1 MSPLTHGFRM
11 LICTILIVIG
21 LTAAILFSPRAITK
35 LLLTPVALAGD
46 LLGFTEQVS
55 PSGQNNATEP
65 SVAVDRSDGTVYVA
79 WQASGGHVARSDDGG
94 RTFVQTPVADFF
106 GRDLG
111 DVAIRVG
118 GPTPCATP
126 TSNCLP
132 GTHRVYLTSLER
144 LPTPLQTRL
153 AFTDDRG
160 AHWTVNDLAAVN
172 PALVDRPWLAV
183 FPSTANANQDS
194 VYIAYHNFADSE
206 IYVASSH
213 MGGQTG
219 TFTTTIAS
227 LGHVVSPTF
236 VVTDPVTAIPFAD
249 SFCNTV
255 PSGIEVDPQ
264 TGQVYVQWIT
274 ADPAANAQGCNVT
287 QIQNFHTVW
296 TSRSDNG
303 GLNWDAHLVYDGLS
317 SENTDDIFAT
327 LAVDDSGVPNKSGNV
342 YSVFADNKLAP
353 HQFDIWFSHSSDNG
367 VTWAQPVKVN
377 GDKGTHFFPWIAAG
391 STGRVDF
398 IWLNTPDFTPSDAA
412 LSPWS
417 VTFAQ
422 TTNGN
427 SATPSFNQTSTSSS
441 VMHVGGICTNGIFCT
456 LNGGNRDLADSIS
469 IAIDRGGSAGL
480 VWTDQ
485 GTVLHGPTHITY
497 GCVTA
502 QQSAV
507 AGANQG
513 LSCKGPARP

>member
-1 MSPLTHGFRM
+1 MTRLRCFN
-11 LICTILIVIG
+11 
-21 LTAAILFSPRAITK
+21 F
-35 LLLTPVALAGD
+35 PVAVLFGLLGLAS
-46 LLGFTEQVS
+46 LSLISQSAWAQNLIGFTEQVS
-55 PSGQNNATEP
+55 PSTETNATEP
-65 SVAVDRSDGTVYVA
+65 SVAVDRANGTVYVA
-79 WQASGGHVARSDDGG
+79 WQASGSHVARSDDGG

-118 GPTPCATP
+118 GLTPCATP
-126 TSNCLP
+126 TTNCLP

-144 LPTPLQTRL
+144 LPAMLQTRL

-160 AHWTVNDLAAVN
+160 AHWTINDLAAIN
-172 PALVDRPWLAV
+172 PLLVDRPWLAV
-183 FPSTANANQDS
+183 FPSNVSASQDS

-219 TFTTTIAS
+219 TFATTIAS
-227 LGHVVSPTF
+227 LGHVVAPTF
-236 VVTDPVTAIPFAD
+236 VLTDPATGVPFAD

-255 PSGIEVDPQ
+255 PSGIEVDPE

-274 ADPAANAQGCNVT
+274 ADPVANTTQGCNIT

-296 TSRSDNG
+296 NSRSDNG
-303 GLNWDAHLVYDGLS
+303 GVSWDAHLVYDGLS

-327 LAVDDSGVPNKSGNV
+327 LAVDDSGVPGKSGNV
-342 YSVFADNKLAP
+342 YSVFADNKLAV
-353 HQFDIWFSHSSDNG
+353 HQFDIWFSHSGDNG
-367 VTWAQPVKVN
+367 ATWAPPAQVN

-427 SATPSFNQTSTSSS
+427 SATPKFNQTSASSG
-441 VMHVGGICTNGIFCT
+441 VMHVGGICTNGIFCS

-469 IAIDRGGSAGL
+469 IAIDRGGSAAL

-485 GTVLHGPTHITY
+485 GTVLHGPTDITY
-497 GCVTA
+497 GCVKA
-502 QQSAV
+502 QQSAF
-507 AGANQG
+507 AGANSG
-513 LSCKGPARP
+513 LSCKGPAGP